1 MMSLSRPAQYA
12 GVMMTSHSSPHVAL
26 VDDDIDVRVGLQA
39 LLRSFGYRVSL
50 YPDAQALLDA
60 GVADVD
66 CVVSDVQM
74 PGMDG
79 LELLRR
85 LRASAA
91 GPPCI
96 LMTGFNDAHIRAR
109 ALRTGAAC
117 FMAKPIDADE
127 LAACIAH
134 ATGS

>member
-1 MMSLSRPAQYA
+1 
-12 GVMMTSHSSPHVAL
+12 MMTSQSSSHVAL
-26 VDDDIDVRVGLQA
+26 VDDDSDVRVGLQT
-39 LLRSFGYRVSL
+39 LLRSFGYRVSV
-50 YPDAQALLDA
+50 YADAQALLDA
-60 GVADVD
+60 GVANID

-85 LRASAA
+85 LRANAA

-96 LMTGFNDAHIRAR
+96 LMTAFNDAHIRTR

-117 FMAKPIDADE
+117 FMAKPVDGEE
-127 LAACIAH
+127 LAACIAR
-134 ATGS
+134 ATGQ

>member
-1 MMSLSRPAQYA
+1 M
-12 GVMMTSHSSPHVAL
+12 VTSQSSSHVAL
-26 VDDDIDVRVGLQA
+26 VDDDSDVRVGLQT
-39 LLRSFGYRVSL
+39 LLRSFGYRVSV
-50 YPDAQALLDA
+50 YADAQALLDA
-60 GVADVD
+60 GVANID

-85 LRASAA
+85 LRANAA

-96 LMTGFNDAHIRAR
+96 LMTAFNDAHIRTR

-117 FMAKPIDADE
+117 FMAKPVDGEE
-127 LAACIAH
+127 LAACIAR
-134 ATGS
+134 ATGQ

>member
-1 MMSLSRPAQYA
+1 MK
-12 GVMMTSHSSPHVAL
+12 TSHSAPHVAL
-26 VDDDIDVRVGLQA
+26 VDDDPDVRVGMHA

-50 YPDAQALLDA
+50 YPDAQQFLDA
-60 GVADVD
+60 GFADID

-79 LELLRR
+79 LELLVR
-85 LRASAA
+85 LRASDA

-96 LMTGFNDAHIRAR
+96 LMTAFTDAPIRAR

-117 FMAKPIDADE
+117 FLAKPIDADA
-127 LAACIAH
+127 LAACIAR
-134 ATGS
+134 ATGG